1 MRPTTAFDETKP
13 KNPYVYCVFSF
24 GKRREAKKLMAI
36 EKEPHFLKPTAMD
49 RAFSRI
55 FGALVG
61 WGIGFKHNYVL
72 EVRGRKSGR
81 VFSTPVN
88 LLLHQGRIYL
98 CASRGE
104 TQWVRNAR
112 AAGRVALKKG
122 SQSEGYAVREVPIAE
137 RPELLKE
144 FLDRF
149 ATSVQRYYP
158 VKKGAPVSAFEE
170 CAKTMPV
177 FELIKI

>member
-1 MRPTTAFDETKP
+1 
-13 KNPYVYCVFSF
+13 
-24 GKRREAKKLMAI
+24 MAN
-36 EKEPHFLKPTAMD
+36 EGSKPHFLKPTAVD
-49 RAFSRI
+49 RFAGQVFA
-55 FGALVG
+55 ALLRV
-61 WGIGFKHNYVL
+61 GIGFQHNFIL
-72 EVRGRKSGR
+72 EVRGRRSGR

-88 LLLHQGRIYL
+88 VLAYHGKTYL

-112 AAGRVALKKG
+112 ASGKVTLAKG
-122 SQSEGYAVREVPIAE
+122 SRRDEYTVRELPVAE
-137 RPELLKE
+137 GAEPLKE

-158 VKKGAPVSAFEE
+158 VKKGAPVSAFAE

-177 FELIKI
+177 FELIKGGI

>member
-1 MRPTTAFDETKP
+1 MT
-13 KNPYVYCVFSF
+13 N
-24 GKRREAKKLMAI
+24 EADK
-36 EKEPHFLKPTAMD
+36 PHFLKPTAID

-55 FGALVG
+55 FTALVRF
-61 WGIGFKHNYVL
+61 GIGFKHNFILV
-72 EVRGRKSGR
+72 VRGRKSGR

-88 LLLHQGRIYL
+88 LLVYKGRTYL

-112 AAGRVALKKG
+112 VAGHVTLVKG
-122 SQSEGYAVREVPIAE
+122 SKHQEYRVRELPVAD

-144 FLDRF
+144 FLERF

-158 VKKGAPVSAFEE
+158 VKKGAPLSAFAE

-177 FELIKI
+177 FELTRNGSEYSTE